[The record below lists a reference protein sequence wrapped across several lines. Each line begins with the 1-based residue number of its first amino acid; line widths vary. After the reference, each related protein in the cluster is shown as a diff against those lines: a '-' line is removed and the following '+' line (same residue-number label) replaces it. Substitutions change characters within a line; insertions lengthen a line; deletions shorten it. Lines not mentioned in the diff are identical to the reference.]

1 MFRYLICLLVL
12 LALAAPAH
20 AQRRTVTH
28 DTAGAFADAGAAVL
42 LNRAR
47 DARLRSDS
55 SIRSYTAVIRARM
68 AAGMRMPLKDRTLA
82 RQEMASRVRWSR
94 DAQTVVQRLAGRDQ
108 NPGGVEASGAR
119 GLTVTNLYDPATD
132 RMYFGLGIE
141 DDSADGDEE
150 FWLEHPLGAHAEQH
164 YRYESGDTLRI
175 TLQDGTV
182 IRAIELR
189 VTPKRDDPHTL
200 RGLLWVDPST
210 GVVSQAAFRLART
223 VDILQDFEFGD
234 PDAEKAMRRMPG
246 FLKPFAFDIT
256 LMTVEYS
263 LWDLKYWMPRTTRFD
278 GSIRAGVVQFPAA
291 FEISY
296 DIEEIETDEDGRT
309 TDEAARALR
318 VAEEWAAA
326 GEFRREVI
334 ERDTARNRHR
344 GYIILSPPDSVLISS
359 PQLPPAIW
367 KDAPGFAT
375 EDELE
380 RMADRLK
387 DLAGPIL
394 RPAGTTHFGWGIGE
408 PDMVRYNRVEALSIG
423 ARGTLSLPLVDARAT
438 VRLGAGDLHPNAEL
452 ALLHFSPKR
461 TLILRGYHELSTA
474 DESRRALGLGN
485 SLASLLL
492 GRDEGEY
499 YRASGASFT
508 WAPPTESRRS
518 WDITTYGE
526 YQNDVERHTH
536 IALPRLWD
544 DSVFRSNIV
553 ADEAFQYG
561 GMLRWRPWWGT
572 DPTRTQFGV
581 DAMLQGELGDFE
593 FGRARLTLRTALPLF
608 AGARMAIE
616 AGAGTTEGDVPVQRF
631 FYLGGAST
639 LRGYEPS
646 VVSGTSMA
654 RGRLEIA
661 RSWPFANFV
670 VFGDW
675 GWAGDRD
682 DWRGYDEKLAAGAG
696 FSLLDGVIRLDLA
709 RALRSPKG
717 WRLDLHLDAIM

>member
-1 MFRYLICLLVL
+1 MSRFLICLLVL

-20 AQRRTVTH
+20 AQRGVVTY
-28 DTAGAFADAGAAVL
+28 DTAGAFADVGAATL
-42 LNRAR
+42 MNRAR
-47 DARLRSDS
+47 AARMRSDS
-55 SIRSYTAVIRARM
+55 SIRSYTAVIKSRM
-68 AAGMRMPLKDRTLA
+68 AGGMRMPLKDRTLA
-82 RQEMASRVRWSR
+82 REETASRVRWSR
-94 DAQTVVQRLAGRDQ
+94 DAHIVVQRLAGREQ
-108 NPGGVEASGAR
+108 NPGGVEVPGAR
-119 GLTVTNLYDPATD
+119 GNGITNLYDPATD
-132 RMYFGLGIE
+132 RMYFGMGIE
-141 DDSADGDEE
+141 NDSTDDDDE
-150 FWLEHPLGAHAEQH
+150 FWLEHPLGANAEQH

-189 VTPKRDDPHTL
+189 VTPRRDDPHTL

-210 GVVSQAAFRLART
+210 GTVSQAAFRLART
-223 VDILQDFEFGD
+223 VDILQDFEFDD
-234 PDAEKAMRRMPG
+234 PDAEKVMGRVPG

-278 GSIRAGVVQFPAA
+278 GIIRAGVLQFPGA

-296 DIEEIETDEDGRT
+296 DVEEVETDEDGRRGE
-309 TDEAARALR
+309 EAARALQT
-318 VAEEWAAA
+318 AEAWARA

-334 ERDTARNRHR
+334 ERDTSRGRHH
-344 GYIILSPPDSVLISS
+344 GYIILSPPDSVLLNS
-359 PQLPPAIW
+359 PELPRAIW
-367 KDAPGFAT
+367 SDAPGFAT

-380 RMADRLK
+380 RMAERLK
-387 DLAGPIL
+387 DLAGPFR

-423 ARGTLSLPLVDARAT
+423 ARGTVALPFVDARAT
-438 VRLGAGDLHPNAEL
+438 ARIGAGDLHPNAEI
-452 ALLHFSPKR
+452 ALLRFTPER
-461 TLILRGYHELSTA
+461 TLTLRAYHELSTA
-474 DESRRALGLGN
+474 DDSRRALGLGN
-485 SLASLLL
+485 SLASLML

-508 WAPPTESRRS
+508 WAPPTESRQS
-518 WDITTYGE
+518 WDISAYGE

-572 DPTRTQFGV
+572 DPKRAQFGI
-581 DAMLQGELGDFE
+581 DAMVQGEAGDFE
-593 FGRARLTLRTALPLF
+593 FGRARVTLRTAVPLF
-608 AGARMAIE
+608 AGARMAVE

-639 LRGYEPS
+639 LRGYEPASSAARQWHADASRSRAHGRS
-646 VVSGTSMA
+646 VISWCLVTGDGQALATIHVRAMKSSRLGWGSRCSMGLSGWIWLV
-654 RGRLEIA
+654 R
-661 RSWPFANFV
+661 
-670 VFGDW
+670 
-675 GWAGDRD
+675 
-682 DWRGYDEKLAAGAG
+682 
-696 FSLLDGVIRLDLA
+696 
-709 RALRSPKG
+709 
-717 WRLDLHLDAIM
+717 